1 MEDKINQTLAQLEKD
16 LQEINSAKN
25 QVEKTVKAST
35 ELMNVVGE
43 YVSSVK
49 ALCVCLQAWESELRI
64 REGSLSHEYE
74 EAISRVNST
83 CTEIISSFGGIVEK
97 TSDDFKSKTSSTL
110 EKFTEQNKILTEH
123 VQDLN
128 ALKNEIKKATSEIQT
143 VKESLS
149 QISKDLKESQESQD
163 AVLNDLK
170 QKSDE
175 IIGKADGIAEKI
187 KSLHEKADSIN
198 SKLSQV
204 NSLSHE
210 VKTACEQIHSTL
222 KSSSESLLKTLE
234 TSKNDTAKNININ
247 RWIIIAAFII
257 LLIIHFIK

>member
-49 ALCVCLQAWESELRI
+49 ALCVGLQAWESELRI
-64 REGSLSHEYE
+64 REGSLSREYE

-83 CTEIISSFGGIVEK
+83 CTEIISSFGSIVENA
-97 TSDDFKSKTSSTL
+97 SDDFKSKTSSTL
-110 EKFTEQNKILTEH
+110 EQFTEQNKILTEH

-128 ALKNEIKKATSEIQT
+128 ALKDEIKNATSEIQKL
-143 VKESLS
+143 KELLS
-149 QISKDLKESQESQD
+149 QIYKDLKESQESQD
-163 AVLNDLK
+163 AVLNDIK

-187 KSLHEKADSIN
+187 ESLQEKAGNIN
-198 SKLSQV
+198 SQLSQV

-210 VKTACEQIHSTL
+210 IKTVSEQIHSTL
-222 KSSSESLLKTLE
+222 KLSTESILNTLE
-234 TSKNDTAKNININ
+234 ASKNETAKNININ